1 MSGRLVVG
9 FGLVALACAGGTLLY
24 LLKTSESVRGS
35 PEGGSAGTG
44 GEPAVVSPLRVGPNV
59 SAKAHGFMRG
69 GTGGLAA
76 TDAAPRGLV
85 PNRAAKLPGSVLDAR

>member
-9 FGLVALACAGGTLLY
+9 FGLVALVCAGGTLLY

-35 PEGGSAGTG
+35 PEGAGTG
-44 GEPAVVSPLRVGPNV
+44 GEPAVTSPLPVRPDL

-69 GTGGLAA
+69 GTGGMAA
-76 TDAAPRGLV
+76 TDAGSRGLV
-85 PNRAAKLPGSVLDAR
+85 PNRAAKLPASALDER